1 MSKEL
6 DWGGNPTPLKVMD
19 LTLRDG
25 TQSLFATR
33 MRTEDMMPLAEE
45 MDEVGFWAME
55 VWGGATFDAM
65 RRFLNEDPW
74 ERPKILQDP
83 HPKNPLRHAA
93 SRAEPGGLPQLRRTT
108 WRGPSWISPARRG
121 STSFASLMR

>member
-1 MSKEL
+1 MSDNL

-33 MRTEDMMPLAEE
+33 MRTEDMIPIAEQ

-55 VWGGATFDAM
+55 VWGGATFDSMSVFWVKTRGNA
-65 RRFLNEDPW
+65 
-74 ERPKILQDP
+74 
-83 HPKNPLRHAA
+83 
-93 SRAEPGGLPQLRRTT
+93 RAPCANTRQKPRSACCSGARTWWATATTPMT
-108 WRGPSWISPARRG
+108 WPRSSSTCPARR
-121 STSFASLMR
+121 ASRIPHL